1 MSINN
6 GTSETPQALAY
17 LRARGIKDETIAQ
30 NNIELRPNT
39 GERRLLARDYRLRLR
54 FDRWEPV
61 GPLHECL
68 QETIW
73 FRCDNANGSTESW
86 IMRPFPVLPGKEH
99 DNEVKFLT
107 PKNGNGYPFIPD
119 ATWAVKEKLTKPLLV
134 TEGAVKGLAALQ
146 AGAYP
151 IAVSGVW
158 MTAKKSDDAI
168 TLHPALKEFALTG
181 RLVYLGFDADY
192 ETNPRVRQALIRT
205 ALLLYKAGAE
215 TKILIWPLTDGKGLD
230 DYLCKDNG
238 SGDPTVILK
247 DLCEQASSLTDILRP
262 ADLDLVEL
270 ETFRARLSASKLDQF
285 SRSVAK
291 PLKIS
296 ATALKSSTNARIK
309 ENKSRAK
316 SKSDNLKESVNTES
330 NNKPARVKIILG
342 TQRLESQFAE
352 EVGQVLSPLEVVFRR
367 DDSVVEI
374 QDEQFTGELDRFKLA
389 RGGLKFDALTPARVR
404 TSFEQYI
411 DPGID
416 VEGQFVAK
424 TMSESSA
431 RSLLVS
437 PQFLKRVPRIDR
449 ILDVPTPIRKPD
461 GEIIFP
467 KPGFNRSLGIYC
479 DPRAPEITEM
489 PLDQAIEVIEKA
501 IAGFCWKI
509 PQSKIH
515 AIARML
521 TPYARGVMGFSER
534 MPLWYFVGNRP
545 RCGKDY
551 LNGITQ
557 IVYLGHAFEDAPIT
571 DNYEETSK
579 RIVSALRAGRRMMH
593 FANCQHHLN
602 DPGFIQAIT
611 GPTINARSLGSNDA
625 KSDLEL
631 PNEIDYSLS
640 ANVGLTYR
648 EDVEPRL
655 RKIEL
660 AFFEEDANK
669 RTFPNPFLHDW
680 IKANRSRVLSAIHSL
695 FQHWIGRGAPAGKT
709 LFNSFPRW
717 AEVVGGV
724 MVTCGLGDP
733 CLAHEGEDLLGG
745 DLREVAM
752 KALYQVAFN
761 NSPEEWL
768 RKVDI
773 YDIIREQRE
782 NNDRLSWFGE
792 LDGDSKEKS
801 FATRRSGNAL
811 TGFQNRILAGIRLE
825 IDASNAKSQQWRY
838 RFTKAL

>member
-1 MSINN
+1 
-6 GTSETPQALAY
+6 L
-17 LRARGIKDETIAQ
+17 
-30 NNIELRPNT
+30 
-39 GERRLLARDYRLRLR
+39 
-54 FDRWEPV
+54 V
-61 GPLHECL
+61 GP
-68 QETIW
+68 
-73 FRCDNANGSTESW
+73 
-86 IMRPFPVLPGKEH
+86 
-99 DNEVKFLT
+99 
-107 PKNGNGYPFIPD
+107 
-119 ATWAVKEKLTKPLLV
+119 ATWAVKDKLTKPLLI
-134 TEGAVKGLAALQ
+134 TEGPVKGLAGLQ

-158 MTAKKSDDAI
+158 MTAKKSADAI
-168 TLHPALKEFALTG
+168 DLHPAFREFALTG
-181 RLVYLGFDADY
+181 RLVYLAFDADY

-205 ALLLYKAGAE
+205 SLLLYKTGAE
-215 TKILIWPLTDGKGLD
+215 TKILTWPLTDGKGLD

-238 SGDPTVILK
+238 SSDPVMLFGN
-247 DLCEQASSLTDILRP
+247 LCEHASNLVDILRP

-270 ETFRARLSASKLDQF
+270 ETFRARLSASKLDQL

-309 ENKSRAK
+309 GNKSRAK
-316 SKSDNLKESVNTES
+316 SKRDNRKEQGRSDSTEANDKS
-330 NNKPARVKIILG
+330 ARVRIILG

-352 EVGQVLSPLEVVFRR
+352 EVGQLLGPLEVVFRR

-374 QDEQFTGELDRFKLA
+374 RDEQFTGELDRFKLA
-389 RGGLKFDALTPARVR
+389 RGGLKFDTLTPARVR

-411 DPGID
+411 EPGIE
-416 VEGQFVAK
+416 VEGEFVAK

-449 ILDVPTPIRKPD
+449 ILDVPIPIRKPN
-461 GEIIFP
+461 GEIVFP
-467 KPGFNRSLGIYC
+467 KLGFNPSFGIYC
-479 DPRAPEITEM
+479 DPGAPEIKEM
-489 PLDQAIEVIEKA
+489 PIEQAAEVIEQAIE
-501 IAGFCWKI
+501 GFCWRI

-515 AIARML
+515 AIARMI
-521 TPYARGVMGFSER
+521 TPYARGIMGFSER

-551 LNGITQ
+551 LNGVTQ
-557 IVYLGHAFEDAPIT
+557 VVYLGHAFEDAPIT
-571 DNYEETSK
+571 DNYEETNK

-631 PNEIDYSLS
+631 PNEVDYSLS

-680 IKANRSRVLSAIHSL
+680 IKSNRSEVLSAIHSL
-695 FQHWIGRGAPAGKT
+695 FQHWIGKGAPAGKT

-745 DLREVAM
+745 DQREVAM
-752 KALYQVAFN
+752 KALFQAAFD

-768 RKVDI
+768 RKGDI
-773 YDIIREQRE
+773 YDIIREQYE
-782 NNDRLSWFGE
+782 NSDRLNWFGD

-801 FATRRSGNAL
+801 FATNRVGRAL
-811 TGFQNRILAGIRLE
+811 SAFQNRILGGVRLE
-825 IDASNAKSQQWRY
+825 IDTSTTKSQQWRY
-838 RFTKAL
+838 KFAKVL